1 MAIIEINTDD
11 IAGRFAASVK
21 QALDFDRLPHE
32 VQDNINKTIIEPGL
46 RQVDTFDV
54 DVQAEHLTQSIV
66 DGMLSTVSTQIQMI
80 NIFGQYMKVE
90 ED

>member
-54 DVQAEHLTQSIV
+54 DIQAEHLTQSIV

-80 NIFGQYMKVE
+80 KIFGQYMKVE